1 MVGWRGDVCKDKKN
15 LYLRCLDKKKIHL
28 YSWPVVNNMYVWYN
42 IYGVLNDMMEGNLE
56 ICF

>member
-28 YSWPVVNNMYVWYN
+28 YSWPVVNNMYVLY
-42 IYGVLNDMMEGNLE
+42 IQGVLNVMMERNLE